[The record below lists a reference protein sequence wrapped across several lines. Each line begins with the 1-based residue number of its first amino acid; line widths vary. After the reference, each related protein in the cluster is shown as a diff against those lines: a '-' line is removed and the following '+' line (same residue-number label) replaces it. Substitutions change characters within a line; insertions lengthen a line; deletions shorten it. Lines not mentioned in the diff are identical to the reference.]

1 MQLEMQI
8 YVKMKLHKVIL
19 TATSPF
25 FRNLL
30 RRNLHPHPLIF
41 MRGVTAEDLSAIVDF
56 LYCGEAN
63 VFQENLNS
71 FLSIAED
78 LQLKGLMGLI
88 QDNKTKKKDVKL
100 VQNIKMKNESND
112 IFAEPFPINP
122 NPKHEPFLKKEQ
134 SDCNYQGLGDLQ
146 SQLDHLEKSTE
157 GKMLLSNEM
166 QELDKRVR
174 SMMEKNPLADGQKRI
189 AYVCKQC
196 GKEGKSSDIII
207 HIETIH
213 LGGLSLSCDI
223 CYKMRP
229 SRDSLRRHKKMF
241 HSN

>member
-1 MQLEMQI
+1 M
-8 YVKMKLHKVIL
+8 IL

-25 FRNLL
+25 FQKLL
-30 RRNLHPHPLIF
+30 RRNIQPHPLIF

-88 QDNKTKKKDVKL
+88 DDNKREEKEVKL
-100 VQNIKMKNESND
+100 LQKIQMKKESND

-122 NPKHEPFLKKEQ
+122 NPKHETFLKNEQ
-134 SDCNYQGLGDLQ
+134 ADCNYQGAGDLQ
-146 SQLDHLEKSTE
+146 SESDHLDRKTE

-166 QELDKRVR
+166 LELDKRVR
-174 SMMEKNPLADGQKRI
+174 SMMEKNHLANGQKRI

-223 CYKMRP
+223 CHKIRP